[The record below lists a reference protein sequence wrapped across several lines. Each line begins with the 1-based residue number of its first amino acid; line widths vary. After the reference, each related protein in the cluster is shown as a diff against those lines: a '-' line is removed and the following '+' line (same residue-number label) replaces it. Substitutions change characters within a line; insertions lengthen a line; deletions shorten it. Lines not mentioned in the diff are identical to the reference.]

1 MKSKDLQGVRRMMAT
16 MISRQ
21 ITEMTAEAMLRLFQC
36 FSLSMPSSRSCCV
49 VCVCV
54 CKGKEMRNRE
64 RVLVVKLKSK

>member
-1 MKSKDLQGVRRMMAT
+1 MCVCVIALVLNCESLVVKSKDLQGVRRMMAT

-49 VCVCV
+49 VCVC
-54 CKGKEMRNRE
+54 KGNEK
-64 RVLVVKLKSK
+64 